1 MTSYLRKNARDA
13 NNGGQFKDASGNYT
27 DLYWYAK
34 AVDVMKSKTISN

>member
-1 MTSYLRKNARDA
+1 MTSYVRKNAWDT

-34 AVDVMKSKTISN
+34 AVGVMKSNPISN